1 MNPDECIS
9 LDEDSTYVS
18 DWRIRKG
25 RGKSL
30 TITGPGPGLGHE
42 AMWTLTSSGCR
53 VTVTRMLTCV
63 LRPRTYTG
71 AQHGTGG
78 DHQQQPPEVLPVPGP
93 SPATHHSLI
102 GSQPSL
108 RRHVAEPYLKS
119 WNHNQAFARAP
130 PGLIIKSGI
139 SQLRNQQS
147 AATKQ
152 AQVFLLQG
160 TKSKTCMK
168 ISNT

>member
-1 MNPDECIS
+1 MNPDECIPV
-9 LDEDSTYVS
+9 DAYSTDVS
-18 DWRIRKG
+18 DWRIRKEKG
-25 RGKSL
+25 RSL
-30 TITGPGPGLGHE
+30 TGPGFGHE
-42 AMWTLTSSGCR
+42 AMWTVTSSGCR

-130 PGLIIKSGI
+130 PGLIITSQESHNSGI
-139 SQLRNQQS
+139 SNQQRQNKPKYS
-147 AATKQ
+147 FSR
-152 AQVFLLQG
+152 AQNPRHV
-160 TKSKTCMK
+160 
-168 ISNT
+168 

>member
-18 DWRIRKG
+18 DWRIRKE

-42 AMWTLTSSGCR
+42 AMWTLSSSGCR
-53 VTVTRMLTCV
+53 VTVTRLLTCV

-78 DHQQQPPEVLPVPGP
+78 DHHQQPPEVLPVPGP

-130 PGLIIKSGI
+130 PGLIITSQESHNSGI
-139 SQLRNQQS
+139 SNQQRQNKPKYS
-147 AATKQ
+147 FSR
-152 AQVFLLQG
+152 AQNPRHV
-160 TKSKTCMK
+160 
-168 ISNT
+168 